1 MLGTNDGTGFILDTK
16 NSYYSPKN
24 LTPNLHQMRSY
35 LSTTN
40 TNYEMFINSN
50 AQDTKCWEQIFTD
63 KGQNIIWTSLIPG
76 TESISLEKI
85 IELVVGSQ
93 IQSSK

>member
-1 MLGTNDGTGFILDTK
+1 
-16 NSYYSPKN
+16 
-24 LTPNLHQMRSY
+24 MRSY
-35 LSTTN
+35 FSTTN
-40 TNYEMFINSN
+40 SNYGMFINLN

-85 IELVVGSQ
+85 IELVSGSQ